1 MAKQRIR
8 SNFDASY
15 IEKQTKQRLRNRYY
29 NIFMNQVTIEGVD
42 HITNDYILKR
52 LYADGN
58 VCLFNLK
65 NYGVIADS
73 WAMMTYGLY
82 GQPAKVNII
91 NTWNIPNYPTYLTN
105 GVDCVIGYINRGH
118 ESIKQ
123 MTDYYVDRITQ
134 LWMSFII
141 NTETS
146 KLPFV
151 ITGTADCQEAVKDFI
166 DRLTSNQ
173 LALWLDSETAASVGT
188 LAPSK
193 FQLNDIW
200 TQIQNLDAECLSQ
213 LGLDCNSINFNRAT
227 VDQVNANNQLINNI
241 QQGWKYEL
249 EKMAETA
256 NECLGCNIS
265 IKFNTQMVASENH
278 EEKEEQEEPEDGTN

>member
-1 MAKQRIR
+1 MAKQKLR
-8 SNFDASY
+8 SDFDGRQ
-15 IEKQTKQRLRNRYY
+15 IEKLVKQRLRNRYF
-29 NIFMNQVTIEGVD
+29 NIFMNQITIDGVD
-42 HITNDYILKR
+42 HMTNDYILKR

-73 WAMMTYGLY
+73 WSMMTYGLY
-82 GQPAKVNII
+82 GQPSKVNII

-105 GVDCVIGYINRGH
+105 GIDCVIGYINRGH
-118 ESIKQ
+118 EPIRQ
-123 MTDYYVDRITQ
+123 MVDFYVDRITQ

-146 KLPFV
+146 KLPF
-151 ITGTADCQEAVKDFI
+151 IINGTADCQEAVKDFLE
-166 DRLTSNQ
+166 RLTGNE
-173 LALWLDSETAASVGT
+173 LALWIDSETADSIGT
-188 LAPSK
+188 LQTGE
-193 FQLNDIW
+193 FQLDNIW

-213 LGLDCNSINFNRAT
+213 LGLDCNAINFNRAT

-265 IKFNTQMVASENH
+265 IKFNTQMVASETH
-278 EEKEEQEEPEDGTN
+278 DEKEEPEDGND